1 VADIIRRDFL
11 KTAALAAAVGT
22 GALGGS
28 QAAAQEAGETAQA
41 KRGPRVLSPYDTY
54 VHNDLVSQNPFIE
67 MERQDDDLPTFD
79 GSKGDLPQPVWEGHQ
94 SAIDCYWKTW
104 QLGFRN
110 LRTPTPESGFVS
122 NYIDTAFNDCIFMWD
137 SCFILMFGRYGSR
150 AFDFLR
156 TLDNFYAKQH
166 PDGFICREIGQRLG
180 DDRFQRF
187 DPTSTG
193 PNLLPWTEW
202 EYYLNFGDKER
213 LARVFPV
220 LRAYHQWL
228 RAYRTWPDGT
238 YWASGWACGMDNQ
251 PRLRAGEPY
260 HHEAFYHQ
268 HMAWVDTCLQQ
279 ALSADLI
286 ATMGRELGLE
296 QDVRDMVQEA
306 ETLRAVVNATLWDE
320 SAGFYCDRYRDGALN
335 GVKSIGAYWAL
346 LADAVPDER
355 LARFLSHLRSADEF
369 DRPHRVPT
377 LSADHPGYDASGGY
391 WKGSVWPPTNYMLL
405 RGLTRVGEHA
415 LAYEIGRNHLDNVVK
430 VFEQTGTVFENYAPE
445 SPAPGNP
452 ARADF
457 VGWGGV
463 PPVAVLLEYVIGVQA
478 DVPGKRIVW
487 RVNLT
492 EGHGVKRYPFGTDGW
507 VELYCEPRASVEEEP
522 RITAS
527 ATVPVE
533 FEVVWP
539 GGQRKTAL
547 GT

>member
-1 VADIIRRDFL
+1 MSGVDRRDFL
-11 KTAALAAAVGT
+11 KTATLAATMGAVS
-22 GALGGS
+22 ARAP
-28 QAAAQEAGETAQA
+28 AAAQDAPAVES
-41 KRGPRVLSPYDTY
+41 RGPRVLAPYETY
-54 VHNDLVSQNPFIE
+54 VHNGLVDQNTFIHAPRE
-67 MERQDDDLPTFD
+67 ESDLPTFEA
-79 GSKGDLPQPVWEGHQ
+79 SRSLLPDPIWEGH
-94 SAIDCYWKTW
+94 SAAIDCYWNTW
-104 QLGFRN
+104 ELAFAN
-110 LRTPTPESGFVS
+110 LRRPHSESGFVS

-166 PDGFICREIGQRLG
+166 PDGFICRENGQRLG

-193 PNLLPWTEW
+193 PNLMPWTEW
-202 EYYLNFGDKER
+202 EYYLNFGDKAR
-213 LARVFPV
+213 LSRVFPV

-268 HMAWVDTCLQQ
+268 HMVWADTCLQQ
-279 ALSADLI
+279 VLSAALLSR
-286 ATMGRELGLE
+286 MGRELGRE
-296 QDVRDMVQEA
+296 EDVADMAQEA
-306 ETLRAVVNATLWDE
+306 EALTRVVNNDLWDP
-320 SAGFYCDRYRDGALN
+320 AAAYYFDRYRDGTLN

-346 LADAVPDER
+346 LAGAVAPER
-355 LARFLSHLRSADEF
+355 LDGFLAHLRDKAEF

-377 LSADHPGYDASGGY
+377 LSADHPDYNAAGGY

-405 RGLTRVGEHA
+405 RGLTAVGEHD
-415 LAYEIGRNHLDNVVK
+415 LAHEIGRNHLGNVVD

-445 SPAPGNP
+445 AASSGSPA
-452 ARADF
+452 RRDF

-463 PPVAVLLEYVIGVQA
+463 PPIAVLLEYVLGLQA
-478 DVPGKRIVW
+478 DVPAGRIVW

-492 EGHGVKRYPFGTDGW
+492 EAHGVKRYPFGTAGW
-507 VELYCEPRASVEEEP
+507 VELHCAPRTTPTQEPQ
-522 RITAS
+522 ITAS
-527 ATVPVE
+527 STVPLELQVR
-533 FEVVWP
+533 WP
-539 GGQRKTAL
+539 GGHGSLQIGR
-547 GT
+547 